1 MSLHCSFAADGI
13 DDADGRGLQEV
24 REVVGE
30 SCPILAV
37 HDLHCNV
44 SQVSIDAADVILVMR
59 TYPHIDMHERA
70 AEAVSILDKIFDC
83 SIKPTM
89 VFRSLPILWS
99 APKMIDSEPPM
110 RDAIREL
117 EKIEQQTEVVSCS
130 L

>member
-1 MSLHCSFAADGI
+1 M
-13 DDADGRGLQEV
+13 
-24 REVVGE
+24 
-30 SCPILAV
+30 AV

-70 AEAVSILDKIFDC
+70 EEAVSILDKIFDG
-83 SIKPTM
+83 SIRPSM

-99 APKMIDSEPPM
+99 APKMIDSEFPM

-117 EKIEQQTEVVSCS
+117 EKIEQQTEVVSCIWE
-130 L
+130 LVTNG